1 MGPLNNQHTGDW
13 RNGKKWKAVTWSVR
27 QVLGAETALR
37 AETSGEE
44 REAGVKRGGRG
55 DTTGAEGC
63 AHPGMDRELP
73 FLEICR
79 EKGDAGPTVT
89 PKDAAAWRSLGPAHL
104 PLMPDRLP
112 AQEPAPS
119 LQGCSQSPCSTDN
132 SLQSKAMTHHPRL

>member
-55 DTTGAEGC
+55 GTTGAEGC
-63 AHPGMDRELP
+63 AHPGVEREHPAVEREHPGVERELP
-73 FLEICR
+73 GVEREHPAVEREHPGVEREHPGVERELPLLEICR
-79 EKGDAGPTVT
+79 EKGDVGPTAT
-89 PKDAAAWRSLGPAHL
+89 PKDAAAWRSP
-104 PLMPDRLP
+104 P
-112 AQEPAPS
+112 
-119 LQGCSQSPCSTDN
+119 
-132 SLQSKAMTHHPRL
+132 PR